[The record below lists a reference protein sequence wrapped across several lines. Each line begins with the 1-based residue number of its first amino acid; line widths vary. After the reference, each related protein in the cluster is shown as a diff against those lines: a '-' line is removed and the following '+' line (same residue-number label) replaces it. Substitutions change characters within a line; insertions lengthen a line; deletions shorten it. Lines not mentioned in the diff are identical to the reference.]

1 MPSLLSYTLG
11 KYGFTE
17 ITLKPSDIFWF
28 SFSQDLIKRRLKIGD
43 EVSNLFFICDS
54 QYFYSDDEANIRRE
68 TLLRMWTKISPSC
81 REIVCIK
88 RT

>member
-28 SFSQDLIKRRLKIGD
+28 SFSQDFIKRRLKIGD
-43 EVSNLFFICDS
+43 EVSNLF
-54 QYFYSDDEANIRRE
+54 SDVTANIFIQMMKQILE
-68 TLLRMWTKISPSC
+68 EKLY
-81 REIVCIK
+81 
-88 RT
+88 